1 MPPNKSALHQ
11 GRGPCL
17 SSFSQYSTS
26 FAAATGF
33 ELLRLDYSPIKGP
46 EGNIEYLLYARK
58 NEREAEEV
66 RNASLQAILAGVTEI
81 VDEAHG
87 DLDK

>member
-1 MPPNKSALHQ
+1 MHEEVVIAV
-11 GRGPCL
+11 
-17 SSFSQYSTS
+17 TS
-26 FAAATGF
+26 MAAATGF

-58 NEREAEEV
+58 NEKDAEAA
-66 RNASLQAILAGVTEI
+66 RNEALQAILACVTET
-81 VDEAHG
+81 VDAAHG